1 MTVGPLFSRIAWS
14 EWMPTTRA
22 FPNRRAWSMAPAW
35 PNSYSS
41 LQLAGCYQSRSQWVL
56 FTVVA
61 KVKAPVNP
69 DAILRDGNIFLRI
82 HWPLARQGNLLVERC
97 CIHWGF
103 LDLKECL
110 ERRKK
115 IDGEFGELEL
125 LYGMEIRWPEDQEG
139 GGARSGTTSSPV
151 SSFSSFSSKEA
162 RFSPETLSRTTFY
175 SSPPFRAPL
184 SIRSL
189 RT

>member
-1 MTVGPLFSRIAWS
+1 
-14 EWMPTTRA
+14 
-22 FPNRRAWSMAPAW
+22 MAPAW
-35 PNSYSS
+35 PSLYSS
-41 LQLAGCYQSRSQWVL
+41 LQLAGCYQLRSQWVL

-69 DAILRDGNIFLRI
+69 NAILRDGNIFLRI
-82 HWPLARQGNLLVERC
+82 YWPLARQGDLLVERC
-97 CIHWGF
+97 SIHWGF

-110 ERRKK
+110 GRREKK
-115 IDGEFGELEL
+115 DGEFGELEL

-139 GGARSGTTSSPV
+139 VGQSSGTTSSSV
-151 SSFSSFSSKEA
+151 SSFSSEA

>member
-1 MTVGPLFSRIAWS
+1 
-14 EWMPTTRA
+14 MPTTRA
-22 FPNRRAWSMAPAW
+22 LPNRRAWSMAPAW

-41 LQLAGCYQSRSQWVL
+41 LQLAGCYQLRSQWVL

-69 DAILRDGNIFLRI
+69 NAILRDGNIFLRI

-115 IDGEFGELEL
+115 QTGNLGNWNYYMEWKSGGLTIRRGWGTFRDYFLPRL
-125 LYGMEIRWPEDQEG
+125 LLLLRRG
-139 GGARSGTTSSPV
+139 SV
-151 SSFSSFSSKEA
+151 
-162 RFSPETLSRTTFY
+162 LS
-175 SSPPFRAPL
+175 
-184 SIRSL
+184 
-189 RT
+189 